1 MFSGTLTMEFDGK
14 IIKFDIYDDMRFPVD
29 DNSIYYIDVIDFF
42 LQKVFELDGLEV
54 AISEHLE
61 RKHKELA
68 LSIDLHEIVVV
79 LNGFPKLQR

>member
-42 LQKVFELDGLEV
+42 FYKKF
-54 AISEHLE
+54 
-61 RKHKELA
+61 
-68 LSIDLHEIVVV
+68 
-79 LNGFPKLQR
+79 LNLMD